1 MTQLAT
7 YGRES
12 HDVLDADAAGP
23 GAEAV
28 ALSLAGRALAP
39 ADTSVHAQLA
49 VQEARASARLGLAG
63 ETHRQLDNATATLE
77 RMPAPEHPEHH
88 FIFDPRTVVA
98 YTATTLAWLGDNPV
112 LAEEYARRAVAQYG
126 DTTDGRWARRLA
138 TARVDLAL
146 VLAQIGQPAEAGH
159 LGALA
164 LETGRL
170 VPSNIWRVDELDHE
184 LTHRYEGVA
193 EVTDFHARYSETRPR
208 VLGALGPGD
217 DD

>member
-39 ADTSVHAQLA
+39 ADTSVNTT
-49 VQEARASARLGLAG
+49 SSS
-63 ETHRQLDNATATLE
+63 T
-77 RMPAPEHPEHH
+77 
-88 FIFDPRTVVA
+88 PRKVVA

-159 LGALA
+159 LGALD
-164 LETGRL
+164 
-170 VPSNIWRVDELDHE
+170 P
-184 LTHRYEGVA
+184 GVG
-193 EVTDFHARYSETRPR
+193 DRQHARRH
-208 VLGALGPGD
+208 VL
-217 DD
+217 